1 MFYTYKLIKLLWS
14 YLDKYN
20 LLLYGMEIRFKKTK
34 NKWWLGK
41 ENNEK
46 IMFYIKKNPFNVV
59 LIHVHLSIIL
69 VNDKINILYT
79 QHVLKVSC
87 LPCDII

>member
-41 ENNEK
+41 ENND
-46 IMFYIKKNPFNVV
+46 KN
-59 LIHVHLSIIL
+59 
-69 VNDKINILYT
+69 
-79 QHVLKVSC
+79 HVLYKKK
-87 LPCDII
+87 PI